1 MSQSDREHIR
11 TQHRLVPVSKDD
23 EGLSWSKI
31 SNGVYGFTYTPAD
44 TDGGIFAKESLLSF
58 ELHKLADG
66 SLQFLGY
73 TTPEFAEKVNTGNI
87 PEIEVFPVPKNDYNV
102 LVAIP
107 KSRVA
112 SHKPLDRENSNKLK
126 LVLRNA

>member
-1 MSQSDREHIR
+1 MSQSEREQLR
-11 TQHRLVPVSKDD
+11 TQNRLVPVSKED

-31 SNGVYGFTYTPAD
+31 SNGVFGFTYTPAD
-44 TDGGIFAKESLLSF
+44 GDGGIFAKDSLLSF
-58 ELHKLADG
+58 EFHKLSDG
-66 SLQFLGY
+66 GLQFLGY
-73 TTPEFAEKVNTGNI
+73 TTPEFAEKMKTGNL
-87 PEIEVFPVPKNDYNV
+87 PEIEMFPVAKDNYNV
-102 LVAIP
+102 LVVVP